1 MISACGRD
9 EPLLEEEGA
18 DHGQVVAEAALVG
31 RAEVG
36 AVGLLAA
43 VGGVGLEQEG

>member
-18 DHGQVVAEAALVG
+18 DHGQVVAEAAMSYGNG
-31 RAEVG
+31 RNVR
-36 AVGLLAA
+36 V
-43 VGGVGLEQEG
+43 

>member
-1 MISACGRD
+1 M
-9 EPLLEEEGA
+9 
-18 DHGQVVAEAALVG
+18 VAEAALVG

-36 AVGLLAA
+36 AVGLHVA